1 MKMTR
6 RLLACAAAAAA
17 AMVCMTPTA
26 FAAKFNLK
34 LGHAVNPTDGQHAAA
49 VKLAEL
55 VKQRTN
61 GDVEIT
67 IYPANQLGNDA
78 AMING
83 VRGGTIDI
91 VSSGASNFNGIVAN
105 TAAMELPFV
114 FRSAQHAYAV
124 LDGPVGTGVLNELA
138 PHGLKGLAY
147 WENGW
152 RAFTNNKRPVRT
164 PDDLKGLKIRSTPN
178 PYHIQAFKLLGMNP
192 SPMPI
197 AELYTALE
205 TGTFDAQEHP
215 INVTW
220 SAKFHEVQ
228 KHLTISNHVYSPL
241 ILVMNKAKFE
251 SLPANVQTIVVD
263 AAREAAKYQRDL
275 NAGNAG
281 KVVAD
286 LKKSGMQVIETV
298 DMAPFQK
305 IVSESI
311 AKTFAEKNGPALL
324 QAIEA
329 TK

>member
-1 MKMTR
+1 MKIAQ
-6 RLLACAAAAAA
+6 LLVAGAAAVLAGLPA
-17 AMVCMTPTA
+17 TA
-26 FAAKFNLK
+26 LAAKFNLK
-34 LGHAVNPTDGQHAAA
+34 LGHAVAATDGQHAAA

-55 VKQRTN
+55 VKQRTS

-91 VSSGASNFNGIVAN
+91 VSSGASNYNGIVAN
-105 TAAMELPFV
+105 TAALELPFV
-114 FRSAQHAYAV
+114 FRSPQHAYAV
-124 LDGPVGTGVLNELA
+124 LDGAVGTGVLNELA

-152 RAFTNNKRPVRT
+152 RAFTNNKRAIRT
-164 PDDLKGLKIRSTPN
+164 PEDAKGLKIRSTPN

-220 SAKFHEVQ
+220 SAKFYEVQ
-228 KHLTISNHVYSPL
+228 KHLTVSNHVYSPL
-241 ILVMNKAKFE
+241 IVVMNKTRFD
-251 SLPANVQTIVVD
+251 SLPANYQAIVVE
-263 AAREAAKYQRDL
+263 AAREAAKYQREL
-275 NAGNAG
+275 NAQNAG
-281 KVVAD
+281 RVVAE
-286 LKKSGMQVIETV
+286 LKKAGMQVVENV
-298 DMAPFQK
+298 DMAPFRK
-305 IVSESI
+305 VVSEPI
-311 AKTFAEKNGPALL
+311 ARAFGEKNGAALL

-329 TK
+329 VK

>member
-1 MKMTR
+1 MKISR
-6 RLLACAAAAAA
+6 RLLTCCAAAATLACLA
-17 AMVCMTPTA
+17 PSA

-34 LGHAVNPTDGQHAAA
+34 LGHAVNTTDGQHAAA

-91 VSSGASNFNGIVAN
+91 VSSGASNYNGIVAN

-114 FRSAQHAYAV
+114 FRSAQHAYTV

-152 RAFTNNKRPVRT
+152 RAFTNNKRPIRT
-164 PDDLKGLKIRSTPN
+164 PDDVKGLKIRSTGN

-192 SPMPI
+192 SPMAI

-220 SAKFHEVQ
+220 SSKFYEVQ
-228 KHLTISNHVYSPL
+228 KYLTVSNHIYSPL
-241 ILVMNKAKFE
+241 ILVMNKAKFD
-251 SLPANVQTIVVD
+251 SLPANYQQIVVD

-275 NAGNAG
+275 NAQNAG
-281 KVVAD
+281 KVVAE
-286 LKKSGMQVIETV
+286 LKKSGMQVVETV

-305 IVSESI
+305 IVSEPI
-311 AKTFAEKNGPALL
+311 AKTFAEKNGAALL

>member
-1 MKMTR
+1 MKISR
-6 RLLACAAAAAA
+6 ILLACLVAAVGSSAYAS
-17 AMVCMTPTA
+17 
-26 FAAKFNLK
+26 KFNLK
-34 LGHAVNPTDGQHAAA
+34 MGHAVNTTDGQHAAA
-49 VKLAEL
+49 MKLAEL

-67 IYPANQLGNDA
+67 I
-78 AMING
+78 
-83 VRGGTIDI
+83 
-91 VSSGASNFNGIVAN
+91 FNGIVPN

-114 FRSAQHAYAV
+114 FRSAQHAYNV
-124 LDGPVGTGVLNELA
+124 LDGAVGTGVLNELA
-138 PHGLKGLAY
+138 PHGLKGLGY

-152 RAFTNNKRPVRT
+152 RAFTNNKRPVNK

-220 SAKFHEVQ
+220 SSKFYEVQ
-228 KHLTISNHVYSPL
+228 KHLTVSNHVYSPL
-241 ILVMNKAKFE
+241 VVAMNKGKFD
-251 SLPANVQTIVVD
+251 SLPANYQKIVVD
-263 AAREAAKYQRDL
+263 AAREAATFQRNL
-275 NAGNAG
+275 NAQNAG

-286 LKKSGMQVIETV
+286 LKKSGMQVIENV

-305 IVSESI
+305 IVSAEI
-311 AKTFAEKNGPALL
+311 AKTFGEKNGPALL
-324 QAIEA
+324 KAIED

>member
-1 MKMTR
+1 MKISR
-6 RLLACAAAAAA
+6 LLLACLIAATGSA
-17 AMVCMTPTA
+17 A

-34 LGHAVNPTDGQHAAA
+34 MGHAVNTTDGQHAAA
-49 VKLAEL
+49 MKLAEL

-67 IYPANQLGNDA
+67 IFPSNQLGNDG

-91 VSSGASNFNGIVAN
+91 VSSGASNYNGLVAN

-114 FRSAQHAYAV
+114 FRNAQHAYHV
-124 LDGPVGTGVLNELA
+124 LDGDIGTGVLNELA
-138 PHGLKGLAY
+138 PHNMKGLAY

-152 RAFTNNKRPVRT
+152 RAFTNNKRPVNK
-164 PDDLKGLKIRSTPN
+164 PEDLKGLKIRSTPN

-215 INVTW
+215 INVTL
-220 SAKFHEVQ
+220 SAKFYEVQ
-228 KHLTISNHVYSPL
+228 KHLTVSNHVYSPI
-241 ILVMNKAKFE
+241 ILSMNKAKFD
-251 SLPANVQTIVVD
+251 SMPANYQKVLVD
-263 AAREAAKYQRDL
+263 AAREAATYQRNL
-275 NAGNAG
+275 NAQNAS

-286 LKKSGMQVIETV
+286 LKKSGMQVIENV

-305 IVSESI
+305 IVSAEI
-311 AKTFAEKNGPALL
+311 AKTFGEKNGPALL
-324 QAIEA
+324 KAIED